1 MNNINNRVTI
11 QNTDTNPV
19 PTDIINDITDPV
31 LVGQVVDGQV
41 KPAFIGNGLD
51 MRVRSGLYP
60 EISSSARS
68 VHNQS
73 NYINTTERTFGNP
86 QNSGQDIYTRLTG
99 TTGSALQIS
108 STSASDAVAIGG
120 AITIY
125 IEGLVISNGGNTWTE
140 ISTFSSPTT
149 LTGQT
154 ASQIGSRTDWYRI
167 NKIWVLTAGALGFNV
182 GDLYIS
188 PLGTTL
194 TAGVPDSDILQ
205 AAIAGFSV
213 SSGGFFSVAS
223 DRQFQF
229 TFGNY
234 WLDPA
239 KDIVIHETFFQD
251 FNGSGNT
258 ADMVRYEVG
267 TYPSTTG
274 HYSYEGAA
282 PYTALTD
289 IHLGVMTGNG
299 TAVNCVYYIEHI
311 MMIAS
316 ETNR

>member
-1 MNNINNRVTI
+1 
-11 QNTDTNPV
+11 
-19 PTDIINDITDPV
+19 
-31 LVGQVVDGQV
+31 
-41 KPAFIGNGLD
+41 

-86 QNSGQDIYTRLTG
+86 QNSGQNIYTRLTG

-140 ISTFSSPTT
+140 VSTFSSPTT

-188 PLGTTL
+188 PLGQGTSG
-194 TAGVPDSDILQ
+194 GVPTGNILQ
-205 AAIAGFSV
+205 AAIAGFSS
-213 SSGGFFSVAS
+213 SSGGYFSVAS

-282 PYTALTD
+282 PYTSLTD
-289 IHLGVMTGNG
+289 IHLGVKTGNG
-299 TAVNCVYYIEHI
+299 TAVNCVYYVEHI
-311 MMIAS
+311 MMVAS